1 MKAKRMTVIA
11 RMFIPRIKTIITDKN
26 MVSILHN
33 SEIGNIIN
41 LEMHMSQNIND
52 QYCYAFMVIEFYDN
66 ALAKYFYENIQ
77 KRGSI
82 LFVYDIETQQSWEFK
97 KHIPY
102 SSRSSSPVTTYD
114 DRNCLAKE
122 YEDIQRELFQLCC
135 IP

>member
-1 MKAKRMTVIA
+1 MKAKRMTGIA
-11 RMFIPRIKTIITDKN
+11 SVFIPRIKTNITNKN

-33 SEIGNIIN
+33 SEIGNVIN
-41 LEMHMSQNIND
+41 LEMHKSQNIND
-52 QYCYAFMVIEFYDN
+52 QYYYAFMVIEFYDN
-66 ALAKYFYENIQ
+66 PLAKYFYENIQ
-77 KRGSI
+77 KRVSMP
-82 LFVYDIETQQSWEFK
+82 FVYDIETQQCWEFK

-102 SSRSSSPVTTYD
+102 SSRSSSPVTLYD